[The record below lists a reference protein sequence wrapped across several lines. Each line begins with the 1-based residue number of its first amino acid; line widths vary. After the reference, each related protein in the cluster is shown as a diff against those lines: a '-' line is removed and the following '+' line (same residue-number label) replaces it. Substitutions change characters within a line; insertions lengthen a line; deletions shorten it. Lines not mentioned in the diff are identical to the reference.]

1 MKFLENIDYNDI
13 DKGIEFLKTHQFNFF
28 LPENEKTIYHV
39 YWYGTLGRKQILC
52 INSYLATQDLKNTEL
67 WVWLD
72 FETFKKSI
80 KLVPKHENIKI
91 KKYNP
96 GTESYNTPL
105 EGKKYLKQ
113 NKFLKF
119 RSDLARLIFLYKYGG
134 IYFDLDLI
142 LLKDLKPLLGVE
154 FCYTWGAFKR
164 GNNALIRFFKKSKN
178 CIEVINK
185 YKNIMIN
192 GGDHVKKFNS
202 KFKYTIGLV
211 HEVYSNLNIICFPS
225 VMFDPVWNLVDL
237 KKKSKF
243 SSLNNFDD
251 FFKKTNENIDFFFNN
266 QIYAYHWHSRNNSVI
281 EKNSFFEKIENKIN
295 KAIK

>member
-1 MKFLENIDYNDI
+1 MKFLEGIDYNNI
-13 DKGIEFLKTHQFNFF
+13 DKGIEFLKNHQFNYF

-52 INSYLATQDLKNTEL
+52 INSYLSTQDLKNTEL

-72 FETFKKSI
+72 FETFKKSV

-154 FCYTWGAFKR
+154 FCYTWSAFKS
-164 GNNALIRFFKKSKN
+164 GNNALIRFFKKSKL
-178 CIEVINK
+178 IIQLINK
-185 YKNIMIN
+185 YNSVLKTKNFSIN
-192 GGDHVKKFNS
+192 FN
-202 KFKYTIGLV
+202 KLIFNNEI
-211 HEVYSNLNIICFPS
+211 NIICFPS
-225 VMFDPVWNLVDL
+225 VMFDPVWILFDM
-237 KKKSKF
+237 KKKSKY
-243 SSLNNFDD
+243 SSLTNFDD
-251 FFKKTNENIDFFFNN
+251 FFKKTNENIENFFDN
-266 QIYAYHWHSRNNSVI
+266 QIYAYHWHSRNNYVI
-281 EKNSFFEKIENKIN
+281 EKNSFFEKIEIKIN
-295 KAIK
+295 KNIK